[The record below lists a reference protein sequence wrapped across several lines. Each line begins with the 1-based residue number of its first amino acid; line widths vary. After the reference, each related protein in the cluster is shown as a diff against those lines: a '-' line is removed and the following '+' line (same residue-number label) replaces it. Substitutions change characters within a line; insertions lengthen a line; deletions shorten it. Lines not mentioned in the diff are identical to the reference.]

1 MTFSER
7 DAILNDDEEWVNIP
21 TVLRS
26 FLRQINNEL
35 QNNRL
40 TCDAFLDDQKEHD
53 RLLKGILSKQLEREL
68 EMKKSEL
75 TMQQECQ
82 EVQASFS
89 EVLGTIREQ
98 MRHLNEEQQQIRDRI
113 RQIENRVN
121 DTIAMHDEVRA
132 ESSALSK
139 KINQRSME
147 LEREINNKFRE
158 LLGSVEELKTN
169 VRLVSERQD
178 AGVRETKKELEGSNV
193 AWRQL
198 GDAVS
203 VEMDNL
209 RIHFQQHEDAL
220 GELKSFKTETE
231 REIKKRVKAYTHLHE
246 KICNSLGMV
255 KQLEISSED
264 RFETVFSA
272 LEKSQALT
280 EKLSQLYHK
289 RDEDNNSLMTVL
301 RKAQGTYNALTG
313 DLKKAI
319 DLRLTQ
325 HGTDLEQLNRR
336 IRDLYPSKDEVTALV
351 NEKSERVLPY
361 IEEMRQ
367 RIEAIESAMINKPNP
382 IMDIEN
388 AVNELMKNDRHN
400 YERKYAELHQ
410 FISNERS
417 TLQNEI
423 KDIKT
428 TVGILNGRC
437 EQAMHAVR
445 RVDNIEGDVQ
455 RLGKQVNDYNE
466 SLKCVRNDMDAFTT
480 ASNTIQE
487 RSGMIFNKNNKNDPH
502 SMICRER
509 DVKKCVTEVEFLE
522 LKASVEREEENLGR
536 YAAQLNEIQQRT
548 SRFENLVKEVPRTYQ
563 RYMEALDKKL
573 SPALLELDVLQRRIA
588 ALELRHA
595 ADEPHEVKRHSSPTR
610 HEESELE
617 SLRLNIQQNQ
627 ALQFAQRKIQE
638 VDVRLDG
645 LQVLCNRLERRVE
658 TLSREVA
665 DVSEKSSSIQE
676 EQHLKKVFEDE
687 MKRVFGQLSELK
699 KEMRSCEKGVKSR
712 ERSLLV
718 LKSDMQSIKTS
729 FESVSD
735 LIVTM
740 EKTLGSCI
748 TVTSDEWKKVYEAVS
763 TFSGYKLDDVLRRL
777 QKESEAFVSV
787 ERFRLVEEALA
798 EISSEQMEFKRYL
811 EQFQESGLE
820 KVHMNILPQS
830 GDDLN
835 QPRFTLEERVILL
848 EESARKNLTQMTS
861 NTNDV
866 ILSFDSRVKSLEV
879 AVGEIRAKEPLP
891 PTPSEQLP
899 SSLSLLTM
907 NDVPLQMAA
916 MGERVTK
923 LESWITTMHKTE
935 KDAVVGAEGFLH
947 GDRLAS
953 LESSMV
959 TCKREVEENSRL
971 VAVCQRRIDEWAERL
986 TGDDSAR
993 KTTTAAVIKS
1003 GDFLAGVME
1012 RLQRVE
1018 SKTEQI
1024 EQSVIAEQKKDTE
1037 MKTKRYVE
1045 ARFKTLWESILRSIA
1060 PKVDRKEVN
1069 ENLTELQRWAKDYVE
1084 VQLNASTREL
1094 KSAIEE
1100 CVSITEVRE
1109 LVLGA
1114 RGSAA

>member
-26 FLRQINNEL
+26 FLRQMNNEL

-113 RQIENRVN
+113 RQIENRVH

-139 KINQRSME
+139 KMNQRSME

-158 LLGSVEELKTN
+158 LLGTVEELKTN

-178 AGVRETKKELEGSNV
+178 AGVRENKKDLEGSNV

-203 VEMDNL
+203 AEMDNL

-231 REIKKRVKAYTHLHE
+231 REIKKSVKAYKHLHE

-280 EKLSQLYHK
+280 EKLSQLHRK

-301 RKAQGTYNALTG
+301 RKAQDTYNALTG

-325 HGTDLEQLNRR
+325 HGTDLEQLNKR
-336 IRDLYPSKDEVTALV
+336 IRDLYPSKNEVTALV

-367 RIEAIESAMINKPNP
+367 RIEAIESAMIHKPNP

-410 FISNERS
+410 FISNERG

-423 KDIKT
+423 KEIKK
-428 TVGILNGRC
+428 TVGNLDDRF

-445 RVDNIEGDVQ
+445 RVDNIEGDAQ
-455 RLGKQVNDYNE
+455 RLGKQVHDYNE
-466 SLKCVRNDMDAFTT
+466 SLQCVRNEMDAFTT
-480 ASNTIQE
+480 ALNAIQE
-487 RSGMIFNKNNKNDPH
+487 TSGMIFNNNNNKNDPH

-509 DVKKCVTEVEFLE
+509 EVKKCVTEVEFLE
-522 LKASVEREEENLGR
+522 LRASVEREEEHLSR
-536 YAAQLNEIQQRT
+536 YVAQLNEIQQRT

-573 SPALLELDVLQRRIA
+573 SPALLELDVLRRRIA
-588 ALELRHA
+588 VLELRHA
-595 ADEPHEVKRHSSPTR
+595 TDEPHEVKRHSSPTR

-645 LQVLCNRLERRVE
+645 FQVLCNRLERRVE
-658 TLSREVA
+658 ALSREVA
-665 DVSEKSSSIQE
+665 DVSEKTSSIQE
-676 EQHLKKVFEDE
+676 EQHPKKVFEDE

-699 KEMRSCEKGVKSR
+699 KEMRSCEKGVKST
-712 ERSLLV
+712 ERSRLV
-718 LKSDMQSIKTS
+718 LTSDMQAIKTS
-729 FESVSD
+729 FERVSD

-740 EKTLGSCI
+740 EKTVGSCI

-763 TFSGYKLDDVLRRL
+763 TFSGCKLDDVLRRL

-787 ERFRLVEEALA
+787 ERVRLVEEALA
-798 EISSEQMEFKRYL
+798 EIRSEQMEFKRYL

-820 KVHMNILPQS
+820 KMHMNILPQS
-830 GDDLN
+830 DDDLN

-848 EESARKNLTQMTS
+848 EESARKNLAQMTS

-866 ILSFDSRVKSLEV
+866 VLSFDSRVKSLEA
-879 AVGEIRAKEPLP
+879 AVGEIRAKEPIPLTLLP
-891 PTPSEQLP
+891 QLP

-916 MGERVTK
+916 LGERVTK

-935 KDAVVGAEGFLH
+935 RDAVVGAEGF
-947 GDRLAS
+947 
-953 LESSMV
+953 
-959 TCKREVEENSRL
+959 
-971 VAVCQRRIDEWAERL
+971 
-986 TGDDSAR
+986 
-993 KTTTAAVIKS
+993 
-1003 GDFLAGVME
+1003 F
-1012 RLQRVE
+1012 
-1018 SKTEQI
+1018 
-1024 EQSVIAEQKKDTE
+1024 
-1037 MKTKRYVE
+1037 
-1045 ARFKTLWESILRSIA
+1045 
-1060 PKVDRKEVN
+1060 
-1069 ENLTELQRWAKDYVE
+1069 
-1084 VQLNASTREL
+1084 
-1094 KSAIEE
+1094 
-1100 CVSITEVRE
+1100 
-1109 LVLGA
+1109 A
-1114 RGSAA
+1114 RGSPGKLGEFDGDMQK

>member
-26 FLRQINNEL
+26 FLRQMNNEL

-113 RQIENRVN
+113 RQIENRVH

-139 KINQRSME
+139 KMNQRSME

-158 LLGSVEELKTN
+158 LLGTVEELKTN

-178 AGVRETKKELEGSNV
+178 AGVRENKKDLEGSNV

-203 VEMDNL
+203 AEMDNL

-231 REIKKRVKAYTHLHE
+231 REIKKSVKAYKHLHE

-280 EKLSQLYHK
+280 EKLSQLHRK

-301 RKAQGTYNALTG
+301 RKAQDTYNALTG

-325 HGTDLEQLNRR
+325 HGTDLEQLNKR
-336 IRDLYPSKDEVTALV
+336 IRDLYPSKNEVTALV

-367 RIEAIESAMINKPNP
+367 RIEAIESAMIHKPNP

-410 FISNERS
+410 FISNERG

-423 KDIKT
+423 KEIKK
-428 TVGILNGRC
+428 TVGNLDDRF

-445 RVDNIEGDVQ
+445 RVDNIEGDAQ
-455 RLGKQVNDYNE
+455 RLGKQVHDYNE
-466 SLKCVRNDMDAFTT
+466 SLQCVRNEMDAFTT
-480 ASNTIQE
+480 ALNAIQE
-487 RSGMIFNKNNKNDPH
+487 TSGMIFNNNNNKNDPH

-509 DVKKCVTEVEFLE
+509 EVKKCVTEVEFLE
-522 LKASVEREEENLGR
+522 LRASVEREEEHLSR
-536 YAAQLNEIQQRT
+536 YVAQLNEIQQRT

-573 SPALLELDVLQRRIA
+573 SPALLELDVLRRRIA
-588 ALELRHA
+588 VLELRHA
-595 ADEPHEVKRHSSPTR
+595 TDEPHEVKRHSSPTR

-645 LQVLCNRLERRVE
+645 FQVLCNRLERRVE
-658 TLSREVA
+658 ALSREVA
-665 DVSEKSSSIQE
+665 DVSEKTSSIQE
-676 EQHLKKVFEDE
+676 EQHPKKVFEDE

-699 KEMRSCEKGVKSR
+699 KEMRSCEKGVKST
-712 ERSLLV
+712 ERSRLV
-718 LKSDMQSIKTS
+718 LTSDMQAIKTS
-729 FESVSD
+729 FERVSD

-740 EKTLGSCI
+740 EKTVGSCI

-763 TFSGYKLDDVLRRL
+763 TFSGCKLDDVLRRL

-787 ERFRLVEEALA
+787 ERVRLVEEALA
-798 EISSEQMEFKRYL
+798 EIRSEQMEFKRYL

-820 KVHMNILPQS
+820 KMHMNILPQS
-830 GDDLN
+830 DDDLN

-848 EESARKNLTQMTS
+848 EESARKNLAQMTS

-866 ILSFDSRVKSLEV
+866 VLSFDSRVKSLEA
-879 AVGEIRAKEPLP
+879 AVGEIRAKEPIPLTLLP
-891 PTPSEQLP
+891 QLP

-916 MGERVTK
+916 LGERVTK

-935 KDAVVGAEGFLH
+935 RMLWWE
-947 GDRLAS
+947 
-953 LESSMV
+953 
-959 TCKREVEENSRL
+959 
-971 VAVCQRRIDEWAERL
+971 RRVFC
-986 TGDDSAR
+986 TGIAWQ
-993 KTTTAAVIKS
+993 AW
-1003 GDFLAGVME
+1003 
-1012 RLQRVE
+1012 RV
-1018 SKTEQI
+1018 
-1024 EQSVIAEQKKDTE
+1024 
-1037 MKTKRYVE
+1037 
-1045 ARFKTLWESILRSIA
+1045 
-1060 PKVDRKEVN
+1060 
-1069 ENLTELQRWAKDYVE
+1069 
-1084 VQLNASTREL
+1084 
-1094 KSAIEE
+1094 
-1100 CVSITEVRE
+1100 
-1109 LVLGA
+1109 
-1114 RGSAA
+1114 

>member
-26 FLRQINNEL
+26 FLRQLNNEL

-53 RLLKGILSKQLEREL
+53 RLLKGILSKQMEREL
-68 EMKKSEL
+68 EIKKSEL
-75 TMQQECQ
+75 NMQQECQ

-113 RQIENRVN
+113 RQIENRVH
-121 DTIAMHDEVRA
+121 DTIAMHDEVRV

-139 KINQRSME
+139 KMNQRSME
-147 LEREINNKFRE
+147 LEREMNNKFRE
-158 LLGSVEELKTN
+158 LLGTVEELKTN

-178 AGVRETKKELEGSNV
+178 DGLRETKKELEGSSV
-193 AWRQL
+193 AWRQI

-203 VEMDNL
+203 AEMDNL

-220 GELKSFKTETE
+220 GELKSFKTKTE
-231 REIKKRVKAYTHLHE
+231 REIKKCVKAYTHLQE
-246 KICNSLGMV
+246 KICNTLGMV

-272 LEKSQALT
+272 LEKSQTLT
-280 EKLSQLYHK
+280 EKLSQLYRK
-289 RDEDNNSLMTVL
+289 RDEDNNSLMAVL
-301 RKAQGTYNALTG
+301 RKAQVTYNVLTG

-351 NEKSERVLPY
+351 NEKSEKVLPY

-367 RIEAIESAMINKPNP
+367 RIEAIESAIIDKPNP
-382 IMDIEN
+382 IMDIEKV
-388 AVNELMKNDRHN
+388 VNELMKTDRHN
-400 YERKYAELHQ
+400 YERNYAELHQ
-410 FISNERS
+410 FIANERS
-417 TLQNEI
+417 QLQNEI

-428 TVGILNGRC
+428 TVGILDGRC

-445 RVDNIEGDVQ
+445 RVENIGGDVQ
-455 RLGKQVNDYNE
+455 RLSKQVNDYNE
-466 SLKCVRNDMDAFTT
+466 SLKCVRDDMDPLKNAL
-480 ASNTIQE
+480 NIIQE
-487 RSGMIFNKNNKNDPH
+487 TSGMVFNTNNKSDPH
-502 SMICRER
+502 SVICRER
-509 DVKKCVTEVEFLE
+509 EVKKSVTEAEFLE
-522 LKASVEREEENLGR
+522 LRASVEREQETLRR
-536 YAAQLNEIQQRT
+536 YAAQLDEIQQRT
-548 SRFENLVKEVPRTYQ
+548 LRFENLVKEVPRTYQ

-595 ADEPHEVKRHSSPTR
+595 AGESHEGMRYSSPTR
-610 HEESELE
+610 HEESEME
-617 SLRLNIQQNQ
+617 GLRFNIQQNQ

-645 LQVLCNRLERRVE
+645 LQLLCNRLERRME

-665 DVSEKSSSIQE
+665 DVSEKTFSIQE
-676 EQHLKKVFEDE
+676 EQQPKNVFEKE
-687 MKRVFGQLSELK
+687 MKRVFGQIIELK
-699 KEMRSCEKGVKSR
+699 NEMRSCEKGVESR

-718 LKSDMQSIKTS
+718 LTSDMQALKTS
-729 FESVSD
+729 FERVSD

-740 EKTLGSCI
+740 EKTVGSCV

-763 TFSGYKLDDVLRRL
+763 TFSKCKLDDVLRRL
-777 QKESEAFVSV
+777 QKESEAFAPV
-787 ERFRLVEEALA
+787 ERVCLAEEALA
-798 EISSEQMEFKRYL
+798 QIRSEHREFKHYL
-811 EQFQESGLE
+811 EQFKESGLE
-820 KVHMNILPQS
+820 KVQMETLPQS

-835 QPRFTLEERVILL
+835 QPRFALEERVILL
-848 EESARKNLTQMTS
+848 EEFARKNSLQMTS
-861 NTNDV
+861 NANDV
-866 ILSFDSRVKSLEV
+866 ILSFDSRVKSLEA
-879 AVGEIRAKEPLP
+879 AVGELRAKEQLLL
-891 PTPSEQLP
+891 TPSPPLP
-899 SSLSLLTM
+899 SSLSLVTM
-907 NDVPLQMAA
+907 NDFTLQMAA

-923 LESWITTMHKTE
+923 LEGWITTMDEKE
-935 KDAVVGAEGFLH
+935 KDAVVGAEGLLH
-947 GDRLAS
+947 RDRLAN
-953 LESSMV
+953 LESLMV
-959 TCKREVEENSRL
+959 TCKREVEENSRI
-971 VAVCQRRIDEWAERL
+971 VTVCQSRINEWAERL

-993 KTTTAAVIKS
+993 KTKTAADIKS
-1003 GDFLAGVME
+1003 NDFLAGVME
-1012 RLQRVE
+1012 RIQRVE

-1024 EQSVIAEQKKDTE
+1024 EHSVIAEQKKDPE
-1037 MKTKRYVE
+1037 MQTKRYVE

-1060 PKVDRKEVN
+1060 PKVDRKEVS
-1069 ENLTELQRWAKDYVE
+1069 ENLTELQRWVKDYVD
-1084 VQLNASTREL
+1084 VQLNSSTREL